1 VCLDRS
7 DLERGLVAE
16 NAYQAK
22 LIRKLKKMFP
32 GIVILKNDSSY
43 IQGMLDLTLLYQD
56 RWATLEVKAH
66 EGAAEQPNQ
75 RHYQRLMDDMS
86 FSAFIYPENEE
97 EVLTALQ
104 EAFSSRRTARVS

>member
-1 VCLDRS
+1 VN
-7 DLERGLVAE
+7 E

-22 LIRKLKKMFP
+22 LIKKLKRLFP

-56 RWATLEVKAH
+56 RWATLEVKKDENAPT
-66 EGAAEQPNQ
+66 QPNQ
-75 RHYQRLMDDMS
+75 RHYQKLMDDMS

-97 EVLTALQ
+97 EVLAALQ
-104 EAFSSRRTARVS
+104 EAFTSRRSACVSQS